1 MTSTEY
7 PFWSIQKHFI
17 CSENVWFNERN
28 KNTRTRFRVF
38 DFKLKSPLKW
48 YTFFVEKHLSFM
60 LPPLYLIE
68 SWHFIRYYVIG
79 VLRLF
84 INDVI
89 FIQTILFPIYNRIF
103 FWLFY
108 CLVHQKVQVIKYS
121 NEICVF
127 SFWLKCD
134 AFHLA
139 FSKCLLVLTLLHDLK
154 TTSNHWIYTN
164 NCLYCMELAFCG
176 LRTTSEQNS
185 IMLWLFKEFT
195 WIWNWCAWHETMCSM
210 LVRMLCRFT

>member
-1 MTSTEY
+1 MKEIKIHEPDFGCLTSSWKVHLNCIIHIFRWKTFVIHVASIIFDRIMTFY
-7 PFWSIQKHFI
+7 SILRHWCAQIVHKRRHF
-17 CSENVWFNERN
+17 
-28 KNTRTRFRVF
+28 
-38 DFKLKSPLKW
+38 
-48 YTFFVEKHLSFM
+48 H
-60 LPPLYLIE
+60 
-68 SWHFIRYYVIG
+68 
-79 VLRLF
+79 
-84 INDVI
+84 
-89 FIQTILFPIYNRIF
+89 PIYNRIF